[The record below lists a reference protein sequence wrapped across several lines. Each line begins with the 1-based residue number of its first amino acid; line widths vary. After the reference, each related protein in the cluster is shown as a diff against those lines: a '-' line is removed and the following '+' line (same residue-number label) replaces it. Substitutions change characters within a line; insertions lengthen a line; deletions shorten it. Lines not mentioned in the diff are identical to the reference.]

1 MNVKNSRRTYI
12 RWSSIAAV
20 IVLIIAAPFYGRA
33 QANTDSG
40 QLAVARM
47 NSFFQVGEELTYNVS
62 YASVDIG
69 VVRIKLVDKQ
79 VKDGRT
85 HYNAIAY
92 INSYQGIPFVDLHT
106 IYESSIDAGL
116 YSTWFRGRTKSN
128 RSWNFTTYNFKYGEK
143 VLEIE
148 SGSWESKIV
157 AHRDSFRV
165 DTLHQDGL
173 SLFYFARAHARSAEY
188 LNVPTVVR
196 EKFGNTVIQST
207 GERVYDE
214 LNAVGYD
221 VDLVYVKGEAG
232 FVGLFGL
239 TGEFEGWFSNDDARV
254 PIIAK
259 MKVLIGNVRL
269 ELIKWT
275 RSGWAPPRFQREKG
289 K

>member
-1 MNVKNSRRTYI
+1 M
-12 RWSSIAAV
+12 

-33 QANTDSG
+33 QSNTDSG
-40 QLAVARM
+40 QLAAAGM
-47 NSFFQVGEELTYNVS
+47 NSFLQVGEELTYNVS

-69 VVRIKLVDKQ
+69 VVRIKLVDKK
-79 VKDGRT
+79 VKEGRT
-85 HYNAIAY
+85 YYNAIAY

-116 YSTWFRGRTKSN
+116 YSAWFRGRTKSN
-128 RSWNFTTYNFKYGEK
+128 RSWNFTTYNFKYGEN
-143 VLEIE
+143 VLAIE
-148 SGSWESKIV
+148 SGSWESGIV
-157 AHRDSFRV
+157 AERDSFRV
-165 DTLHQDGL
+165 DTLYQDGL
-173 SLFYFARAHARSAEY
+173 SLFYFARAHSHSAEY

-196 EKFGNTVIQST
+196 EKFGNTIIQST
-207 GERVYDE
+207 GERVHEE
-214 LNAVGYD
+214 LNAVDYD

-269 ELIKWT
+269 ELIRWT
-275 RSGWAPPRFQREKG
+275 RPGWAPPRFQREKG